1 MLTIEQLSLRLP
13 HYGTGYSAW
22 WKRSWSTCLDNL
34 SLHFSAGEV
43 HAVVGASSAGKSLMA
58 YAIMGLLPAS
68 ARLNGQLCYQGQRL
82 DKRSQQTLRG
92 RELALIP
99 QSLNALDP
107 LVRIQRQ
114 VAWAAQRAGQPT
126 GGAQQSAR
134 QALDHY
140 RLDTRAQQAYAH
152 ELSGGMA
159 RRVLTAMAHVSQ
171 AQLVIADEPT
181 VGLDPHQRQRV
192 LAALRDLADQGKT
205 VILITHDL
213 RHALPIADR
222 VAIMRSGKLIETAP
236 AHAFQ
241 GTGRSLTNAYSQALW
256 RALPD
261 NAFTLP
267 KPYADSIAD
276 KAAAIKAQQE
286 ISVA

>member
-13 HYGTGYSAW
+13 HYGTGYTDW
-22 WKRSWSTCLDNL
+22 WKRSWATCLDNL
-34 SLHFSAGEV
+34 SLHFLTGEV
-43 HAVVGASSAGKSLMA
+43 YAVVGASGAGKSLLA
-58 YAIMGLLPAS
+58 YAVMGLLPAS
-68 ARLNGQLCYQGQRL
+68 ARLKGQLRYQGQLL
-82 DKRSQQTLRG
+82 DKRSQKTLRG

-107 LVRIQRQ
+107 LVRTQRQ
-114 VAWAAQRAGQPT
+114 VAWAAERAGQSS
-126 GGAQQSAR
+126 GNARQSAR

-140 RLDTRAQQAYAH
+140 RLDTRAQQAYVH

-159 RRVLTAMAHVSQ
+159 RRVLTAMAYVSQ

-222 VAIMRSGKLIETAP
+222 VTIMRGGKLIETAP

-256 RALPD
+256 LALPD

-267 KPYADSIAD
+267 KPCTDSIAD

>member
-13 HYGTGYSAW
+13 HYGTGYAAW
-22 WKRSWSTCLDNL
+22 WKRSWATCLDNL
-34 SLHFSAGEV
+34 SLHFLTGEV
-43 HAVVGASSAGKSLMA
+43 HALVGASGAGKSLLA

-68 ARLNGQLCYQGQRL
+68 ARLNGQLCYQGQLL
-82 DKRSQQTLRG
+82 DKRSQKTLRG

-107 LVRIQRQ
+107 LVRTQRQ
-114 VAWAAQRAGQPT
+114 VAWAAERAGQSS
-126 GGAQQSAR
+126 GSARQSAR

-222 VAIMRSGKLIETAP
+222 VTIMRSGKLIETAP

-256 RALPD
+256 LALPD
-261 NAFTLP
+261 NAFTPP
-267 KPYADSIAD
+267 KPCAASIAD
-276 KAAAIKAQQE
+276 KAAGIKAQQE